1 MYEIECSIKLLAD
14 KYSDALAQQIKLRT
28 DEMRNDN
35 KSHYLIYEVLGID
48 RKEGELI
55 DLYQNKGRFL
65 YKYAGS
71 FLEEATILCFKNKFQ
86 YAQEKVRI
94 KNSIT
99 QRPKT
104 IEIDC
109 LINNN
114 AFEIKWRDATT
125 DGDHIT
131 KEHTRIK
138 VIQKYG
144 YKPIRLMF
152 YEPNREQAIK
162 VQETLK
168 TMYLGI
174 RGRYYSGN
182 TAWEYVKEY
191 TNIDLKQILNNIIK
205 SKHRGG

>member
-1 MYEIECSIKLLAD
+1 M
-14 KYSDALAQQIKLRT
+14 
-28 DEMRNDN
+28 
-35 KSHYLIYEVLGID
+35 
-48 RKEGELI
+48 
-55 DLYQNKGRFL
+55 
-65 YKYAGS
+65 
-71 FLEEATILCFKNKFQ
+71 CFKNKFQ

-168 TMYLGI
+168 TMYLGVS
-174 RGRYYSGN
+174 GKYYSGN

-205 SKHRGG
+205 SKQ